1 MKTTKAK
8 LSTLNVWED
17 NPRSIDEYK
26 YEALKTSI
34 TEAPWMQKYKPL
46 IVDKNNRI
54 VCGNMRFRA
63 MLDLGYKE
71 CYVKKVDYPEA
82 ILMQIA
88 IKDNISYGDWD
99 WDVIEK
105 EFNMDFVDKWLG
117 RESFDYSALDYDDLN
132 DEVSNLQGGVKKAIQ
147 IPILA
152 EHYDD
157 AKELEKKCREA
168 NIYIG
173 GEFLADLQEL
183 ANEKN

>member
-1 MKTTKAK
+1 MKTIKIGLDK
-8 LSTLNVWED
+8 LNVWEE
-17 NPRSIDEYK
+17 NPRTIDEYK
-26 YEALKTSI
+26 FNILKESI

-46 IVDKNNRI
+46 IIDKNNRI
-54 VCGNMRFRA
+54 ICGNMRYRA
-63 MLDLGYKE
+63 MQDLGYKE
-71 CYVKKVDYPEA
+71 CYIKKVDWPEDK
-82 ILMQIA
+82 LMELA
-88 IKDNISYGDWD
+88 IKDNMSYGDWD

-117 RESFDYSALDYDDLN
+117 RETFDYSALDYEDLES
-132 DEVSNLQGGVKKAIQ
+132 EVSNMQGGVKKAIQ

-173 GEFLADLQEL
+173 GAFLEDILNI
-183 ANEKN
+183 ANEKS